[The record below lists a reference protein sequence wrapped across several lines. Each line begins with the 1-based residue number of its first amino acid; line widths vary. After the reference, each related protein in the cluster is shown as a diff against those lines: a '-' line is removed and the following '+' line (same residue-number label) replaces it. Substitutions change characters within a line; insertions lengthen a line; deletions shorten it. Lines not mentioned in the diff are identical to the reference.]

1 MLKIRLLSLAIL
13 AVVTLSGGFLIGP
26 ARTADAAKLDKE
38 FVCHHTSS
46 ETNPVVII
54 HISGNAVD
62 KHLANHGGTGD
73 DAVGSDPEEC
83 TNGGGEDIV
92 ED

>member
-1 MLKIRLLSLAIL
+1 MLKIRLLSLAVL
-13 AVVTLSGGFLIGP
+13 AALTVSGGLLLGP
-26 ARTADAAKLDKE
+26 AGTADAAKQDKE

-73 DAVGSDPEEC
+73 DAVGSDLEEC
-83 TNGGGEDIV
+83 TNGGGAD
-92 ED
+92 